1 MFSVCK
7 QVVEKVDGTE
17 LEGGAFQKASFEVCS
32 HLLERDMKT
41 VDAPIVDGCNYFS
54 TQLVAARTKGPVK
67 TDQFCSQLTGGGD
80 RSAATDTDAEPVKT
94 SLAELSPNV
103 AVSSEKAPLWVETSL
118 MEGGS
123 RKVLLRKASNVA
135 HPDTLNEAGPKAVAP
150 PSKKEPA
157 YVYSN
162 FELERIFLTSSKVF
176 ETHFL
181 NNPIL
186 FVAKFQEI

>member
-1 MFSVCK
+1 M
-7 QVVEKVDGTE
+7 
-17 LEGGAFQKASFEVCS
+17 
-32 HLLERDMKT
+32 
-41 VDAPIVDGCNYFS
+41 
-54 TQLVAARTKGPVK
+54 
-67 TDQFCSQLTGGGD
+67 
-80 RSAATDTDAEPVKT
+80 
-94 SLAELSPNV
+94 
-103 AVSSEKAPLWVETSL
+103 SSEKAPLRVETSL